1 VTTSQ
6 PLITPVAALRLDGG
20 RFRREMAR
28 RGASA
33 RDVSRVSGVAPN
45 TLTRCL
51 NGAPISVGTL
61 RAVATALYSMPV
73 LQGVDELIATETRN
87 AAVPTTA
94 AFVVEDRSGAADL
107 RG

>member
-1 VTTSQ
+1 MTKSQ
-6 PLITPVAALRLDGG
+6 SLITPVAVLRLDGG
-20 RFRREMAR
+20 RFRRELAIR
-28 RGASA
+28 AVTA

-51 NGAPISVGTL
+51 HGAPISVGTL
-61 RAVATALYSMPV
+61 RAVVKALQSMPV

-87 AAVPTTA
+87 AAALGTA
-94 AFVVEDRSGAADL
+94 AFVEEGAHDTDP